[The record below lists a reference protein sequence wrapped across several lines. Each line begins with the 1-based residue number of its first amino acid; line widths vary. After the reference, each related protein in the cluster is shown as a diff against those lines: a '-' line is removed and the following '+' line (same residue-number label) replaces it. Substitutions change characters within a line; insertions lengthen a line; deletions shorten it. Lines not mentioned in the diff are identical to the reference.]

1 MKEFDLDT
9 MVDVGCATI
18 LEVQQKIQGMVIDN
32 PARAL
37 DPVIVGARK
46 KAALRVDVFAEDYTE
61 AELRKKLRKYRPRVI
76 GEESLLKEDLDL
88 SREDRLVVL
97 LDMLDGTDLL
107 ERGLSNWCSAMV
119 FYYPPECRILA
130 SFVGIPNDAVYF
142 AIEDRSAPVRKF
154 LWHVRRGQPRVIDVT
169 GPSSVTALQ
178 EASLSFYG
186 QQPANFMSV
195 AGNRRFAAK
204 LAEFETVKDDSFKR
218 MRIYNLAGNPMM
230 MKLIDGSK
238 RIDAVFD
245 LLGQLPHDMAPGA
258 YIARRAGAILCGLDG
273 RPILEED
280 LARMLIKP
288 AHGASKRP
296 YLLAATEGLKNEFL
310 ALFGTDACRD

>member
-1 MKEFDLDT
+1 MMEFDLEAIA
-9 MVDVGCATI
+9 DVSCTAI
-18 LEVQQKIQGMVIDN
+18 LEVQQKIQGMVIDA

-37 DPVIVGARK
+37 DPVIVGGRK
-46 KAALRVDVFAEDYTE
+46 KSALRVDVFAEDYTE
-61 AELRKKLRKYRPRVI
+61 GELRKRLSKYRPRVL

-119 FYYPPECRILA
+119 FYYPPEHRILA
-130 SFVGIPNDAVYF
+130 SFVGIPNDAIYF
-142 AIEDRSAPVRKF
+142 AIEDRTTPVRKF
-154 LWHVRRGQPRVIDVT
+154 LWHVRRGQPRVINVT
-169 GPSSVTALQ
+169 GPSSITSLQ
-178 EASLSFYG
+178 DASLSFYG

-195 AGNRRFAAK
+195 AGDARFAAK
-204 LAEFETVKDDSFKR
+204 MAELAAIKDEVQKR

-245 LLGQLPHDMAPGA
+245 LLGQLPHDMVPGT
-258 YIARRAGAILCGLDG
+258 YIAQRAGAILCGLDG
-273 RPILEED
+273 QSITEED
-280 LARMLIKP
+280 LARMLLRP
-288 AHGASKRP
+288 AHSGSKKP
-296 YLLAATEGLKNEFL
+296 YLLAATEGLKQGFL
-310 ALFGTDACRD
+310 SIFGTATAK

>member
-1 MKEFDLDT
+1 
-9 MVDVGCATI
+9 
-18 LEVQQKIQGMVIDN
+18 
-32 PARAL
+32 
-37 DPVIVGARK
+37 
-46 KAALRVDVFAEDYTE
+46 
-61 AELRKKLRKYRPRVI
+61 
-76 GEESLLKEDLDL
+76 
-88 SREDRLVVL
+88 
-97 LDMLDGTDLL
+97 
-107 ERGLSNWCSAMV
+107 
-119 FYYPPECRILA
+119 
-130 SFVGIPNDAVYF
+130 
-142 AIEDRSAPVRKF
+142 
-154 LWHVRRGQPRVIDVT
+154 